1 MNSQI
6 YKSPAGNLLITADGK
21 HIKSIRPCIKEEER
35 PSPLTDK
42 AAKQLSEYFEGARK
56 SFSLP
61 LSPDGTAFQK
71 RVWAQIQS
79 IPYGETVSYGEIAE
93 AVGGKGCARAVGNAA
108 NKNPVIIV
116 IPCHRVVGANGKLT
130 GYNYGTEMKRFLLE
144 TEKKNVIQKK

>member
-6 YKSPAGNLLITADGK
+6 YKSPVGNLLITADEK
-21 HIKSIRPCIKEEER
+21 HIISIRPCSKEEER

-61 LSPDGTAFQK
+61 LSPYGTDFQK
-71 RVWAQIQS
+71 RVWSQMQN
-79 IPYGETVSYGEIAE
+79 IPYGETMSYGEIAE
-93 AVGGKGCARAVGNAA
+93 NIGGKGYARAVGNAA

-116 IPCHRVVGANGKLT
+116 IPCHRVVGANGNLT
-130 GYNYGTEMKRFLLE
+130 GYNYGTKMKKFLLE